1 MNELK
6 GLIDCHTHT
15 HFSPDAAAEPVQMVE
30 RAIELGLEAYAI
42 TDHCEC
48 NRWYGIDYYNAE
60 PNEHDTY
67 GFGKDFDKS
76 LDCVTKLK
84 ERYSDR
90 LNLICGIE
98 LGQATHDFD
107 IADKAVEDKRLDF
120 IIGSMHELP
129 KRPDFCFIK
138 YENYSDSEI
147 DKLLEDYFL
156 ELLKLCKWGKFDV
169 LGHLTYTLRYIE
181 GEYGLKTD
189 ISKYDDIIEECFKV
203 IIQNSKG
210 IEVNT
215 SGLRQ
220 KYGKP
225 FPDFKYIKLY
235 RDLGGEIISLGSD
248 AHRVSDLGKGIAEC
262 GELVK
267 RAGFKYLAYFKKH
280 KPEFVRMD

>member
-1 MNELK
+1 MNKLK
-6 GLIDCHTHT
+6 GLIDCHSHT
-15 HFSPDAAAEPVQMVE
+15 YFSPDSNANPEKMVE
-30 RAIELGLEAYAI
+30 KAIELGLEAYAI

-48 NRWYGIDYYNAE
+48 NRWFDMDYYKAE

-67 GFGKDFDKS
+67 NFGRDFDRS
-76 LDCVTKLK
+76 LNKITEMK
-84 ERYSDR
+84 EIYGDKI
-90 LNLICGIE
+90 NLICGIE
-98 LGQATHDFD
+98 LGQATHDFE
-107 IADKAVEDKRLDF
+107 IADKAVEDERLDF
-120 IIGSMHELP
+120 VIGSMHELP

-181 GEYGLKTD
+181 GEYGLKID
-189 ISKYDDIIEECFKV
+189 LSKYEDIIKECFKI

-225 FPDFKYIKLY
+225 FPDLEYIKMY
-235 RDLGGEIISLGSD
+235 YNLGGEIITLGSD
-248 AHRVSDLGKGIAEC
+248 AHRVDDLGKGIAEC

-267 RAGFKYLAYFKKH
+267 KAGFKYLAYFKEH
-280 KPEFVRMD
+280 KPEFVKID

>member
-15 HFSPDAAAEPVQMVE
+15 YYSPDAEAEPVKMVE

-48 NRWYGIDYYNAE
+48 NRWYSIEHYNAE

-67 GFGKDFDKS
+67 DFGRDFDRS
-76 LDCVTKLK
+76 LNNTMKLK
-84 ERYSDR
+84 EIYGDKI
-90 LNLICGIE
+90 NLICGIE
-98 LGQATHDFD
+98 LGQATHDFE
-107 IADKAVEDKRLDF
+107 IADMAAADERLDF

-129 KRPDFCFIK
+129 NRPDFCFIK
-138 YENYSDSEI
+138 YENYSESEI
-147 DKLLEDYFL
+147 YKLLEDYFL

-181 GEYGLKTD
+181 GEYGLK
-189 ISKYDDIIEECFKV
+189 INLSKYDDIIRECFKT

-210 IEVNT
+210 IEINT

-225 FPDFKYIKLY
+225 FPEFKYIKLY
-235 RDLGGEIISLGSD
+235 RELGGEIISLGSD
-248 AHRVSDLGKGIAEC
+248 AHTVPDLGKGIAEC
-262 GELVK
+262 SELAQK
-267 RAGFKYLAYFKKH
+267 AGFKYLTYFKKH
-280 KPEFVRMD
+280 KPIFIKLK

>member
-15 HFSPDAAAEPVQMVE
+15 YFSPDADAEPEQMVK
-30 RAIELGLEAYAI
+30 RAVELGLEAYAV

-48 NRWYGIDYYNAE
+48 NRWFGIDHYNAE

-67 GFGKDFDKS
+67 DFGKDFNRS
-76 LDCVTKLK
+76 LNCITKLK
-84 ERYSDR
+84 DNYNSKI
-90 LNLICGIE
+90 NLICGIE
-98 LGQATHDFD
+98 LGQATHDFE
-107 IADKAVEDKRLDF
+107 IANKAVQDERLDF

-129 KRPDFCFIK
+129 NRSDFCFIK
-138 YENYSDSEI
+138 YENFSDREI

-181 GEYGLKTD
+181 GEYGLKID
-189 ISKYDDIIEECFKV
+189 LSKYDGIIEECFKT

-210 IEVNT
+210 IEVNA

-225 FPDFKYIKLY
+225 FPEYKYIKLY

-262 GELVK
+262 SELVK
-267 RAGFKYLAYFKKH
+267 KAGFKYLAYFKKH
-280 KPEFVRMD
+280 KRVFIRLD